1 MPISYN
7 VCFPS
12 FNGKKIL
19 LACRKHKIDAAILV
33 YESSVQLIAVHS
45 VIEKKLYN
53 LPNMVYNTFFLIS
66 FTDTNH
72 SIMLAFLDS
81 CTAIYTSSDILQR
94 ELTQNVPPKS
104 KMNICLVIYFHNI
117 PSAT

>member
-1 MPISYN
+1 MFAFHHLMERKSYWP
-7 VCFPS
+7 VGS
-12 FNGKKIL
+12 TKS
-19 LACRKHKIDAAILV
+19 HAAILV

-45 VIEKKLYN
+45 VIEKKLYD
-53 LPNMVYNTFFLIS
+53 LPNMVYNAIFLIS

-81 CTAIYTSSDILQR
+81 CAAIYTSSNILQR
-94 ELTQNVPPKS
+94 ELTQNMPPKS